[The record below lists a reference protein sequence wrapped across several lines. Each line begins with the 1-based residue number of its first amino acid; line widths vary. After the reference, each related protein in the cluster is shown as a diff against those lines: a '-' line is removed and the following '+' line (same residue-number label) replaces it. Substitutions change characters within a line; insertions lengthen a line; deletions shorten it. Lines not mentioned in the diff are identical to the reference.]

1 MDPDRQW
8 LYATSGYALN
18 NGRLE
23 LVDFSALISNPRAWF
38 LFLHTIAAGL
48 VTAAFFVLGISA
60 YHLARKQN
68 SEHFRKSF
76 LLAGIIAILS
86 TILVGVFGDL
96 QGKYL
101 REVQPMAA
109 AASEALWETSDP
121 APFTIVALF
130 NASGRQETWSLKVPY
145 LLSFLYYTKPS
156 GEVLGIDNLQK
167 EYEIQYGP
175 GNYVP
180 LVALTFWMFR
190 IMVGVGLLMVA
201 VAAYALFLPW
211 KKWPDKWMGLLKWM
225 VWVIPLPYL
234 ANTSGWILTESARQ
248 PWIVHGLLKT
258 GNALSPNLTASMVTF
273 SWIGFA
279 LTYAI
284 FMVVDVYLL
293 KTYAKTGLSA
303 DQAEAKVPAELD
315 AGY

>member
-1 MDPDRQW
+1 
-8 LYATSGYALN
+8 
-18 NGRLE
+18 
-23 LVDFSALISNPRAWF
+23 
-38 LFLHTIAAGL
+38 
-48 VTAAFFVLGISA
+48 
-60 YHLARKQN
+60 
-68 SEHFRKSF
+68 
-76 LLAGIIAILS
+76 
-86 TILVGVFGDL
+86 
-96 QGKYL
+96 
-101 REVQPMAA
+101 
-109 AASEALWETSDP
+109 
-121 APFTIVALF
+121 
-130 NASGRQETWSLKVPY
+130 
-145 LLSFLYYTKPS
+145 
-156 GEVLGIDNLQK
+156 LGIDNLQK